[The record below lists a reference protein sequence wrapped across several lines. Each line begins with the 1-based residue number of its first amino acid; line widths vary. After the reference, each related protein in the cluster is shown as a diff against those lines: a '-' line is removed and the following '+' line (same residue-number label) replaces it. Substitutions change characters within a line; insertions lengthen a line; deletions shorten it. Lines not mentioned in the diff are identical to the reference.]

1 MKILIA
7 VDLGECKLDD
17 PAVVVEQYIENDKR
31 IELNANQLFHLKCG
45 EIISFDEAYLTRD
58 RTDDSFY
65 EAEFHG
71 ILEK

>member
-7 VDLGECKLDD
+7 LDLGDCKLDD
-17 PAVVVEQYIENDKR
+17 PRVIVEQYPKDGKR
-31 IELNANQLFHLKCG
+31 IELSANQLFHLPHG
-45 EIISFDEAYLTRD
+45 EMISFDEMYLKYD
-58 RTDDSFY
+58 REDESFY